1 MTQQAERTTLRVFDR
16 IVCGIDESGS
26 ALEAARQAERLR
38 DPLGRLYLAA
48 IVETATAAHAGWA
61 MGHVLV
67 ELDRAART
75 SLEVAVDAVHPDGTL
90 FLAGEPVRTLLDEI
104 EEHNATLVAVGSGG
118 HRRSVGIML
127 GTVGTRL
134 LHEAPCSVLIARTP
148 FGSQAFPSSIL
159 VGVDGSEQSLSAAQ
173 VARGIADRF
182 DAELLGITAT
192 GGKEIDL
199 AAAGVATPLHLEDPR
214 TPVDALADLGAEAD
228 LLVVGSRGLH
238 GLRALGSVSE
248 RVAHRAPCSVLVV
261 R

>member
-1 MTQQAERTTLRVFDR
+1 VSVRDATTVRVFDR
-16 IVCGIDESGS
+16 IVCGIDEGES

-75 SLEVAVDAVHPDGTL
+75 SLEAAVDAVHPAGSL
-90 FLAGEPVRTLLDEI
+90 FLAGEPVRTLLKEI
-104 EEHNATLVAVGSGG
+104 KKHDATLVAVGSGG
-118 HRRSVGIML
+118 HSRSMGIML

-134 LHEAPCSVLIARTP
+134 LHEAPCSVLIARRP
-148 FGSQAFPSSIL
+148 FGGRPFPASIV
-159 VGVDGSEQSLSAAQ
+159 VGVDGSPES
-173 VARGIADRF
+173 
-182 DAELLGITAT
+182 IT
-192 GGKEIDL
+192 
-199 AAAGVATPLHLEDPR
+199 AAGVAQALAERFDSGLAVAVATGGAEVDLEAVYELAPWAIVDPGK
-214 TPVDALADLGAEAD
+214 PVDALVGLAEQAD

-238 GLRALGSVSE
+238 GLKALGSVSE
-248 RVAHRAPCSVLVV
+248 RVGHRAPCSVLVV

>member
-1 MTQQAERTTLRVFDR
+1 MTVHDATTVRVFDR
-16 IVCGIDESGS
+16 IVCGIDEGD
-26 ALEAARQAERLR
+26 AAFEAALQADRLR
-38 DPLGRLYLAA
+38 DPLGSLYLAA

-67 ELDRAART
+67 ELDHTARASVERAA
-75 SLEVAVDAVHPDGTL
+75 DAVHPAGSIFVT
-90 FLAGEPVRTLLDEI
+90 GEPVRTLLDEI
-104 EEHNATLVAVGSGG
+104 KEHNATLVAVGSGG
-118 HRRSVGIML
+118 HRRSVGIMV

-134 LHEAPCSVLIARTP
+134 LHEAPCSVLVARTP
-148 FGSQAFPSSIL
+148 SGTQAFPSSIL
-159 VGVDGSEQSLSAAQ
+159 VGVDGSEQSLAAAS

-192 GGKEIDL
+192 GGREVDL
-199 AAAGVATPLHLEDPR
+199 AAAGDATPLHLEDPR
-214 TPVDALADLGAEAD
+214 TPADALANLAVEAD